1 MRLHRLEMVAFGP
14 FAEATVVDFDALGTD
29 GLFLLHGHT
38 GAGKTTVL
46 DAIAFA
52 LYGRVPGA
60 RGETKRLH
68 SDHADPQTPP
78 LVTLE
83 ATLGGRHL
91 RLTRSP
97 AFERPSLRDSG
108 KTREVQAKATL
119 EWLDGSGE
127 NLSRI
132 TDVGEEVLRLLG
144 MSAEQF
150 FQVVLL
156 PQGDFARFLCAENE
170 EREKL
175 LEKLFD
181 TQRFGTAE
189 QWLADRRRAAA
200 AELDTR
206 KQGIDRLITKVGMA
220 AGYGGAESIG
230 VADAVTWSQEL
241 LAKARTELAEA
252 NTNAELRHKE
262 SAEAR
267 TEAEEQRRVAE
278 LHARMTAA
286 RAELAAHAA
295 GAARRAELANELDQA
310 RRAEPV
316 VQAID
321 EARSVVRQLRRAET
335 ATRAVA
341 GDLAAQL
348 SVDEAADIAGVDLLR
363 IVYEDQ
369 VADLA
374 AGEQQP
380 DSPGPRDP
388 DGTQSVED
396 TRCVGDASSSHDTRS
411 PRDSDTARL
420 SDAGAPRSRRSPAGQ
435 GRSTADRVVRE
446 VEGDLDAAVSQ
457 WNAQLGVL
465 GDVRVEVDLAV
476 QLGADLA
483 AHESEAARLG
493 EQAGALARRRGELP
507 AAIAA
512 AGEQLREAT
521 DAAAALPGLR
531 TELGKWQESAAAAVE
546 LARQRPA
553 LDRARAEFD
562 AARATHLDA
571 RERVLDL
578 RKRRLAG
585 MAAEL
590 AGALAEGAPCAV
602 CGSAEHPEPA
612 RPTDDA
618 VSKDAEDA
626 ATADERAAEAAR
638 DRIAERIGTLE
649 REIEALTARG
659 GDADPVVLADAVRT
673 ATHRFDDAAETADR
687 VPALTT
693 GLETLRAEE
702 TALHERS
709 RDLDA
714 RLGTVTANI
723 ATTRAR
729 LDELTLRL
737 RTAAGADHTVDART
751 ARLESLIA
759 AATALRTARTDESA
773 AREAVRQI
781 ATRVENLARTA
792 GFVPEGYERADSLVG
807 TPPAT
812 EAQDATTATPTVAA
826 DARAGEATPASGD
839 AASAPTADTAPA
851 GRHSGDVAASHGG
864 TTGETA
870 ARTSTGTPADGRSGD
885 VVVSHG
891 GTAGGVAAGTSTG
904 TPAAENSSAPR
915 AGEPSAAGRSTA
927 DSESGTRTEEG
938 SATDVLG
945 VSQSPMGRSSTS
957 GSLRADAER
966 ASAADVS
973 GLGEQSSDSR
983 ASADEDSEALD
994 TSPGDGLAARKTS
1007 ATASAEAAGDSE
1019 ALAGDSAATKA
1030 GGPDGA
1036 DGVPKP
1042 RSGRGARTVRVEPE
1056 MPTLFDLFDEEP
1068 LDDEPEPEA
1077 EPVPPRDDIA
1087 LLTAYAKVVTAL
1099 ARTARQ
1105 QAALEAELTAAD
1117 RARAHAEAVL
1127 AEPGIRAVAEQ
1138 TPGDLDAMEQRF
1150 AQAQQALTAAV
1161 AAQSAATER
1170 VAQLEQLGTQLWAE
1184 VERIAPKQRD
1194 FDELATLA
1202 EVVAGRGENNR
1213 RMSLRS
1219 YVLAA
1224 RLEEVAV
1231 AGSLRL
1237 RRMSGGR
1244 YEFVHSDKAGPRGRR
1259 GGLGLDVLDDYT
1271 GAVRSAKTLSG
1282 GETFMASLA
1291 LALGLADV
1299 VAAESGGL
1307 VLDTLFID
1315 EGFGSLDADTLDAV
1329 MGVLDEL
1336 RAGGRVVG
1344 VVSHVDEMRQRI
1356 PSRLHVV
1363 RGRTG
1368 SHLKATVA

>member
-1 MRLHRLEMVAFGP
+1 MR
-14 FAEATVVDFDALGTD
+14 
-29 GLFLLHGHT
+29 
-38 GAGKTTVL
+38 
-46 DAIAFA
+46 
-52 LYGRVPGA
+52 
-60 RGETKRLH
+60 
-68 SDHADPQTPP
+68 
-78 LVTLE
+78 
-83 ATLGGRHL
+83 
-91 RLTRSP
+91 
-97 AFERPSLRDSG
+97 
-108 KTREVQAKATL
+108 
-119 EWLDGSGE
+119 
-127 NLSRI
+127 
-132 TDVGEEVLRLLG
+132 
-144 MSAEQF
+144 
-150 FQVVLL
+150 
-156 PQGDFARFLCAENE
+156 
-170 EREKL
+170 
-175 LEKLFD
+175 
-181 TQRFGTAE
+181 
-189 QWLADRRRAAA
+189 
-200 AELDTR
+200 
-206 KQGIDRLITKVGMA
+206 
-220 AGYGGAESIG
+220 
-230 VADAVTWSQEL
+230 
-241 LAKARTELAEA
+241 
-252 NTNAELRHKE
+252 
-262 SAEAR
+262 
-267 TEAEEQRRVAE
+267 
-278 LHARMTAA
+278 
-286 RAELAAHAA
+286 
-295 GAARRAELANELDQA
+295 
-310 RRAEPV
+310 
-316 VQAID
+316 
-321 EARSVVRQLRRAET
+321 
-335 ATRAVA
+335 
-341 GDLAAQL
+341 
-348 SVDEAADIAGVDLLR
+348 
-363 IVYEDQ
+363 
-369 VADLA
+369 
-374 AGEQQP
+374 
-380 DSPGPRDP
+380 
-388 DGTQSVED
+388 
-396 TRCVGDASSSHDTRS
+396 
-411 PRDSDTARL
+411 
-420 SDAGAPRSRRSPAGQ
+420 PAG
-435 GRSTADRVVRE
+435 S
-446 VEGDLDAAVSQ
+446 
-457 WNAQLGVL
+457 
-465 GDVRVEVDLAV
+465 
-476 QLGADLA
+476 
-483 AHESEAARLG
+483 
-493 EQAGALARRRGELP
+493 
-507 AAIAA
+507 AA

-602 CGSAEHPEPA
+602 CGSADHPEPA

-649 REIEALTARG
+649 REIEALIARG
-659 GDADPVVLADAVRT
+659 GDADPVVLAEAVRT

-737 RTAAGADHTVDART
+737 RTAAGADHTVEART

-773 AREAVRQI
+773 ARESVRQI
-781 ATRVENLARTA
+781 ATRVENLARAA
-792 GFVPEGYERADSLVG
+792 GFVPEGYETAGRPAV
-807 TPPAT
+807 TPPANG
-812 EAQDATTATPTVAA
+812 AQDPSAAAAPTVDAVAA
-826 DARAGEATPASGD
+826 EAGAGEAARASGAQDPAATADEAARGNGAQDPAAAAVPTVDAVAAEAGAGEAAPADGEATAASTAD
-839 AASAPTADTAPA
+839 AAAA
-851 GRHSGDVAASHGG
+851 G
-864 TTGETA
+864 
-870 ARTSTGTPADGRSGD
+870 GRSGD
-885 VVVSHG
+885 SAAGQG
-891 GTAGGVAAGTSTG
+891 GTDGRSAAITSTG
-904 TPAAENSSAPR
+904 APTGENSGAPR
-915 AGEPSAAGRSTA
+915 AFAADRSAA
-927 DSESGTRTEEG
+927 DSESGTRSDQG
-938 SATDVLG
+938 SAA
-945 VSQSPMGRSSTS
+945 R
-957 GSLRADAER
+957 
-966 ASAADVS
+966 
-973 GLGEQSSDSR
+973 
-983 ASADEDSEALD
+983 ED
-994 TSPGDGLAARKTS
+994 G
-1007 ATASAEAAGDSE
+1007 AAGD
-1019 ALAGDSAATKA
+1019 GGTPKA
-1030 GGPDGA
+1030 
-1036 DGVPKP
+1036 
-1042 RSGRGARTVRVEPE
+1042 RSGRGGRAVRVEPE
-1056 MPTLFDLFDEEP
+1056 MPTLFDLFDEES
-1068 LDDEPEPEA
+1068 LDDEPEPEV
-1077 EPVPPRDDIA
+1077 EPATPRDDIA

-1150 AQAQQALTAAV
+1150 AQAQRALTEAV
-1161 AAQSAATER
+1161 SAQSAATER

-1224 RLEEVAV
+1224 RLEEVAI

-1259 GGLGLDVLDDYT
+1259 GGLGLDVRDDYT

-1363 RGRTG
+1363 RGRSG